1 MSDRIVIDMAIEN
14 FFGQRLR
21 KLRKDAG
28 LTQSALAEKL
38 GIGQST
44 LAEYESGR
52 VIPTATVVAI
62 TAKFFGVSADYLLG
76 LTDNPSPN
84 KGELPE
90 IVKKK
95 LEKAEK
101 LEKAV
106 NELKDMLREFLKRL
120 NEQ

>member
-1 MSDRIVIDMAIEN
+1 
-14 FFGQRLR
+14 
-21 KLRKDAG
+21 
-28 LTQSALAEKL
+28 
-38 GIGQST
+38 
-44 LAEYESGR
+44 
-52 VIPTATVVAI
+52 TVVAI